1 MRIDPSDFPRLS
13 MDPQARTQ
21 EKSPTE
27 SFLDTLKEAIR
38 STNDQAGQ
46 AERMGVELA
55 RGESGNIHEAM
66 IAMQKASISTQLLV
80 AVTNKLID
88 GYNQLTQ
95 LR

>member
-13 MDPQARTQ
+13 IDPQARAQ
-21 EKSPTE
+21 EKPPTE

-38 STNDQAGQ
+38 STNDQART
-46 AERMGVELA
+46 ADRMGVALA
-55 RGESGNIHEAM
+55 RGESGNIHETM

-80 AVTNKLID
+80 AATNKLIE
-88 GYNQLTQ
+88 GYNQLMQ